1 MDYKAKLMFYF
12 VGGQKRI
19 TTSRLFGVN
28 LVSTDDKKPV
38 LSKNE
43 LDLF

>member
-1 MDYKAKLMFYF
+1 MFYF
-12 VGGQKRI
+12 VDGYKWI
-19 TTSRLFGVN
+19 THSRLFGVN

-38 LSKNE
+38 LPKNE